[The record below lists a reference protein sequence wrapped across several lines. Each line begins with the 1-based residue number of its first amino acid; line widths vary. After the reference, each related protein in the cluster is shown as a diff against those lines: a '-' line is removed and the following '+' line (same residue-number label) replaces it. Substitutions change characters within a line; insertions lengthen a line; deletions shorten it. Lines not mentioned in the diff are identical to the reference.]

1 MGEVSKSCLF
11 FLDHAQQTPGH
22 FCFSLFKAWV
32 YRGRGIY
39 LVSVLHSVY
48 HDCLGS
54 ATIIAFN
61 PVMDAE
67 ETGKFT
73 RLKVIKFSKLQAL
86 LPVPE
91 ATA

>member
-1 MGEVSKSCLF
+1 M
-11 FLDHAQQTPGH
+11 
-22 FCFSLFKAWV
+22 
-32 YRGRGIY
+32 
-39 LVSVLHSVY
+39 SVLHSVY